1 MCRRACGERL
11 RLGSTL
17 IAYQTSPS
25 MVRPCFMTGK
35 KAIGLASDQ
44 VRHLPVCGSRSAQ
57 CAMSV
62 LLRCSKIS
70 AATLP
75 MLVKQDKSMP
85 VIPSKPG
92 IPSL

>member
-1 MCRRACGERL
+1 MPAGLWRTTPSRFDIDCLPDVTVTDSAMIHDGE
-11 RLGSTL
+11 
-17 IAYQTSPS
+17 
-25 MVRPCFMTGK
+25 
-35 KAIGLASDQ
+35 AIELASDQ
-44 VRHLPVCGSRSAQ
+44 VRHLPVCGPGSAQ

-85 VIPSKPG
+85 VTPSKPG